1 MRPLQTGGAV
11 SLSVLSLSGGIV
23 PVNMSAFSALL
34 RTSPVIPVLTIE
46 RVEDAAPL
54 AVALHAGG
62 LSVVEV
68 TLRTPAALD
77 AITEMK
83 RAVSGLVVGAGTIL
97 KPADLDAAMSAGSDF
112 IVTPATTT
120 ALVAPLRAC
129 GVPVI
134 PGVATPSEVLARLDD
149 GFDVLKLFPAEQYG
163 GAGTIAA
170 LAGPLPQ
177 ARFCPTGGIGR
188 DKVASY
194 LALKNVVGVG
204 GSWIATNKQIAAGD
218 WAGITENA
226 RAAAAFAAA

>member
-1 MRPLQTGGAV
+1 MNIQ
-11 SLSVLSLSGGIV
+11 
-23 PVNMSAFSALL
+23 AFTLL
-34 RTSPVIPVLTIE
+34 LKSSPVIPVLTIE

-54 AVALHAGG
+54 AVALKEGG

-77 AITEMK
+77 AITAMK
-83 RAVSGLVVGAGTIL
+83 RAVPGLIVGAGTIL
-97 KPADLDAAMSAGSDF
+97 KPSDLDAAMSAGSDF
-112 IVTPATTT
+112 IVTPATTA
-120 ALVAPLRAC
+120 ALVAPLKAC

-134 PGVATPSEVLARLDD
+134 PGVATPSEVLERLDD
-149 GFDVLKLFPAEQYG
+149 GFEVLKLFPAEQYG

-204 GSWIATNKQIAAGD
+204 GSWIATNKQIAEGD
-218 WAGITENA
+218 WAGITANA
-226 RAAAAFAAA
+226 RAAAAFAAPSV